1 MKTPKYTLTNLMLKY
16 ILKYELAISELN
28 HTELPKTLKK
38 PLIEKLY
45 AEEIDNVA
53 QLVAYPIGYNSALK
67 ILRGQEHTTGRSK
80 KKVFNSF
87 KNARDY
93 IRKYSGTTALKP
105 SMELAIHL
113 NKILTK
119 GWNDDWDQGRLK
131 DFSEKPNDLYDTWYT
146 LRDYYPSTN
155 MENHFNELFRWIT
168 NSEDNTHKL
177 IQLAILMYEF
187 IEKAPFF
194 AGNQMTSILVLELLT
209 KEYGYNPNIILPFSK
224 AINFISED
232 LKSAFK
238 ISKGKTDL
246 PKGYQISQYKKPIC
260 SNGHVELSNSTVEIE
275 RIHQEEDVAKST
287 HHIET
292 DTNKEYSLIDYNKS
306 GVPLIEIVTKPCIR
320 SGEQAKEYATR
331 IRQIARYLNISDAD
345 MEKGQ
350 MRCEPNI
357 SVQKKGMWEQKG
369 EEIVPI
375 GKYKLNAK
383 IEIKNIGSIT
393 AVEKSINY
401 EVNRLIEAL
410 ETNKEIIQQT
420 RGWNANKNM
429 TEFQRSK
436 ETSDDYRYMAEP
448 DIPIIETSK
457 ENIEE
462 ISSEIVE
469 LPHERINRYMNKH
482 MLSEYDA
489 NVLSTDRDV
498 AIFYDNLF
506 IGLDKH
512 LKDTPTSA
520 KLASNCITG
529 TLFAWLNEKDISI
542 SKANLD
548 IADLVQWN
556 L

>member
-1 MKTPKYTLTNLMLKY
+1 
-16 ILKYELAISELN
+16 
-28 HTELPKTLKK
+28 
-38 PLIEKLY
+38 
-45 AEEIDNVA
+45 
-53 QLVAYPIGYNSALK
+53 
-67 ILRGQEHTTGRSK
+67 
-80 KKVFNSF
+80 
-87 KNARDY
+87 
-93 IRKYSGTTALKP
+93 
-105 SMELAIHL
+105 
-113 NKILTK
+113 
-119 GWNDDWDQGRLK
+119 
-131 DFSEKPNDLYDTWYT
+131 
-146 LRDYYPSTN
+146 
-155 MENHFNELFRWIT
+155 MENSKYDVIVGLEIHIQTKT
-168 NSEDNTHKL
+168 NSKMFCTCPTGYFQKEPNTHVCPVCLGLPGALPVPNKRAL
-177 IQLAILMYEF
+177 ELCILMGLATNCD
-187 IEKAPFF
+187 IAPEIHFDRKHYF
-194 AGNQMTSILVLELLT
+194 
-209 KEYGYNPNIILPFSK
+209 YP
-224 AINFISED
+224 
-232 LKSAFK
+232 
-238 ISKGKTDL
+238 DL

-429 TEFQRSK
+429 TDFHRSK
-436 ETSDDYRYMAEP
+436 
-448 DIPIIETSK
+448 
-457 ENIEE
+457 
-462 ISSEIVE
+462 
-469 LPHERINRYMNKH
+469 
-482 MLSEYDA
+482 
-489 NVLSTDRDV
+489 
-498 AIFYDNLF
+498 
-506 IGLDKH
+506 
-512 LKDTPTSA
+512 
-520 KLASNCITG
+520 
-529 TLFAWLNEKDISI
+529 
-542 SKANLD
+542 
-548 IADLVQWN
+548 
-556 L
+556 